1 MPLLRLNSIQIAFGV
16 QPLLQDASFQIDAG
30 ERVGIIGRNGEGKST
45 LLKIM
50 AGTQLPDSGEV
61 WRQPDLRLG
70 YLEQMPELPDAAT
83 IYDAVAQALGEA
95 GDCLAAYHHISE
107 AVALDPSAANIERM
121 GQLQQ
126 QLEAVDGWNLRL
138 RVEKTLERLN
148 LPPDRQVAGL
158 SGGWQR
164 RVALARALVNDPE
177 LLLLDEPTNHLDL
190 ASIIWLEQQLAQ
202 FPGAVVLITHDR
214 AFLQKVATRIVDL
227 DRGQLTSWPGF
238 YRDYLEKKAA
248 ALEEEEKRQ
257 ALFDKKLAQ
266 EEVWIRQGIKARR
279 TRNEGRVRALKQL
292 RHERSERRERV
303 GTARLE
309 MEQAERSG
317 RLVAELRQVSVS
329 FGERCVIRDFSTE
342 VMRGDRIALIGPNG
356 AGKTTL
362 LQVLLGQRAA
372 DQGEVRSGTQLKV
385 AYFDQLREQLDPEQ
399 TLLEAIGDGKEW
411 ISINGQQQHVMSY
424 LGNFLFSPARAR
436 SPIRSLSG
444 GEKNRALLARL
455 LTQPC
460 NVLVLDEPTNDLD
473 LETLELLEALL
484 ADFAGTV
491 LLVSHDRDFV
501 DNVATATWVFE
512 GEGHI
517 SEYVG
522 GYSDWVAQ
530 RERQSSRAAGQPGA
544 ASASQRVTPQA
555 AASPSAPATKKKL
568 SFREQKELETLP
580 ERIDALEKQQAELML
595 EVNASSFYRQEL
607 AIVNQ
612 TLDRLHQVEAEL
624 AACFERWEALD
635 QLS

>member
-1 MPLLRLNSIQIAFGV
+1 MPLLRLSAVQIAFGV
-16 QPLLQDASFQIDAG
+16 HPLLQDADFQIDAG

-50 AGTQLPDSGEV
+50 AGTQLPDGGEV

-70 YLEQMPELPDAAT
+70 YLEQMPALPEAAT
-83 IYDAVAQALGEA
+83 IYDAVAEALGEVGA
-95 GDCLAAYHHISE
+95 CLAAYHHVSE
-107 AVALDPSAANIERM
+107 AVALDPSEANLERM

-126 QLEAVDGWNLRL
+126 QLESVDGWNLGL

-148 LPPDRQVAGL
+148 LPADRMIAGL

-190 ASIIWLEQQLAQ
+190 ASILWLEQQLAQ
-202 FPGAVVLITHDR
+202 FAGAVVLITHDR

-227 DRGQLTSWPGF
+227 DRGHLTSWPGV

-248 ALEEEEKRQ
+248 ALEEEEKRH

-266 EEVWIRQGIKARR
+266 EEAWIRQGIKARR

-292 RHERSERRERV
+292 RRERSERRDRV
-303 GTARLE
+303 GTARLD
-309 MEQAERSG
+309 MEQADRSG
-317 RLVAELRQVSVS
+317 KLVVELQSVSVS
-329 FGERCVIRDFSTE
+329 FADRRVICNFSGE

-362 LQVLLGQRAA
+362 LQVLLGQREP
-372 DQGEVRSGTQLKV
+372 DQGKVRLGTQLKV
-385 AYFDQLREQLDPEQ
+385 AYFDQLRDQLDPEQ

-411 ISINGQQQHVMSY
+411 ITINGQQQHVMSY
-424 LGNFLFSPARAR
+424 LGHFLFSPARAR

-473 LETLELLEALL
+473 LETLELLEAML

-501 DNVATATWVFE
+501 DNVATSTWVFE
-512 GEGHI
+512 GEGRI
-517 SEYVG
+517 GEYVG
-522 GYSDWVAQ
+522 GYSDWVVQ
-530 RERQSSRAAGQPGA
+530 SERQNAPVPAPARKSQEAPQVPAA
-544 ASASQRVTPQA
+544 V
-555 AASPSAPATKKKL
+555 PSARKKL
-568 SFREQKELETLP
+568 SFREQKELDALP
-580 ERIDALEKQQAELML
+580 ERIDALEQMQTGLMK
-595 EVNASSFYRQEL
+595 EVSAAHFYRQEITL
-607 AIVNQ
+607 VNQ
-612 TLDRLHQVEAEL
+612 TLDRLRQVEDDL
-624 AACFERWEALD
+624 AACFERWEVLD
-635 QLS
+635 QLQQGL